1 MNTELIKT
9 PGTKFLATALFAL
22 LFVLPLS
29 AQRIAYCDVNSILE
43 NITEYQQAQQELDRV
58 AAGWRQEISQEYDKI
73 KSMYNRYQAEQVLL
87 SDEARNQRE
96 EEIMAAEQSVREL
109 QKERFG
115 PEGDLF
121 QRRREMV
128 QPIQDRVYSAI
139 EGYAND
145 RGYDFIFD
153 KSGTSGMIFSNER
166 YDVTN
171 DILLRLKE

>member
-1 MNTELIKT
+1 MNLTLKST
-9 PGTKFLATALFAL
+9 GSKFLATAFVAMLFAL
-22 LFVLPLS
+22 PMS
-29 AQRIAYCDVNSILE
+29 AQRIAYCDVNTILE
-43 NITEYQQAQQELDRV
+43 SITEYQQAQQELDRV

-87 SDEARNQRE
+87 SDDARQERE
-96 EEIMAAEQSVREL
+96 DEIMQAEQSVREL

-121 QRRREMV
+121 QRRRELV
-128 QPIQDRVYSAI
+128 QPIQDRVYASI
-139 EGYAND
+139 ESFAND

-153 KSGTSGMIFSNER
+153 RSSNAGMIFSNER

-171 DILLRLKE
+171 DILERLKE